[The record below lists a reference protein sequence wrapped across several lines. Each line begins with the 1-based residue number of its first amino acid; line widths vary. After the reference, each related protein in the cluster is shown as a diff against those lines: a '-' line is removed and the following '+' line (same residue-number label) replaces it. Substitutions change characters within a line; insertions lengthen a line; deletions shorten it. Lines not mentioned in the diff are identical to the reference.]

1 MFRHLAAI
9 AISLAAT
16 SAAGEFSLQ
25 TPVDCTLGDTCHI
38 QHYMDRAP
46 GPEVQ
51 DFLCG
56 ALSYDGHQGTDFA
69 LATIADMQKG
79 VAVLAAADGTVRATR
94 DGMADRVFADADM
107 TAIDGRDCGN
117 GVVIDHADGWQTQ
130 YCHMRRGSIAVQQGQ
145 TVAAGQQ
152 LGTIGLSGRT
162 QFPHLHLTLRRDGTV
177 VDPFEPNGVDGCGG
191 ADAPALWQDQFP
203 SFAGGIIDVG
213 LAEAVPD
220 YSDIKAGKAGQMLS
234 TASPAMVVFGLAY
247 GGQKGDMIEMTLTG
261 PEGRIIRQS
270 VTLDKPQAQ
279 FFRATGRK
287 RSGRTWPRGLY
298 HGTIRLFRGG
308 VELNSRSVQ
317 QTVR

>member
-25 TPVDCTLGDTCHI
+25 LPVDCTLGETCHI

-46 GPEVQ
+46 GPEAQ
-51 DFLCG
+51 DFRCD

-69 LATIADMQKG
+69 LPTTAEMRNG

-94 DGMADRVFADADM
+94 DGMADQIFADADM
-107 TAIDGRDCGN
+107 TTIDGRDCGN
-117 GVVIDHADGWQTQ
+117 GVVIDHVDGWQTQ
-130 YCHMRRGSIAVQQGQ
+130 YCHIRRGSIAVQQGQ
-145 TVAAGQQ
+145 TVTAGQK
-152 LGTIGLSGRT
+152 LGLIGLSGRT
-162 QFPHLHLTLRRDGTV
+162 QFPHLHLAVRRDGKII
-177 VDPFEPNGVDGCGG
+177 DPFEPNSTESCDG
-191 ADAPALWQDQFP
+191 AASPALWQDELP
-203 SFAGGIIDVG
+203 IFAGGIIDVG

-220 YSDIKAGKAGQMLS
+220 YSDIKAGKAGRALS
-234 TASPAMVVFGLAY
+234 TTSPALVVFGLAY
-247 GGQKGDMIEMTLTG
+247 GGQKGDTVEMTLTG

-287 RSGRTWPRGLY
+287 RSGDNWPSGLY
-298 HGTIRLFRGG
+298 HGTVRLLRAGA
-308 VELNSRSVQ
+308 ELSTRSVQ